1 MYVRASR
8 FSWEF
13 IICTTLCP
21 YSIKYCI
28 PLNWH
33 ILRAFAMV
41 DAFNEAQ
48 KRWCETLV
56 SDPDLCDAVA
66 FLGPEGHRVPFI
78 RAHLASLSKPFR
90 AALYGEFREGCQH
103 EIVLKD
109 VNAEAFDVI
118 LRSACNLDPKLTP
131 QRALHALQ
139 AAKVYMIDDL
149 EKYCQHYLE
158 NLNGLDCTL
167 ILQTMTTA
175 AQLSLELPVEVQKTY
190 WANLLVKSTHA
201 VGSPAFVEAHGSIIA
216 KLIKMDEFE
225 VNEETFWNRLV
236 EWSAN
241 AVLKPSLLGPYADST
256 PCTDPKRAKKDTE
269 DSNDVG
275 ANTHA
280 QQGAILKQ
288 MSPYIRY
295 GKMQKSF
302 FVDRVRKYL
311 DREKSDTIT
320 DYLMLGREPQ
330 GMLTEARGGLKDVS
344 QSARNEERLIF
355 STLVNDT
362 PFNLPWTP
370 TNPLKLKFR
379 ELVEVDKLEFKYR
392 YNGPFGGLSLNL
404 GHKGLHVQADSIYSG
419 TPTEPELTLQVS
431 SIQCETLVVWGD
443 YRFHSQHVFGITV
456 FGKKISGRLKLAN
469 QVVERLSTDLLTTS
483 ETPAS
488 ESLWTKS
495 EECPCPQ
502 AWKVSGKALCEVH
515 VWVRQLK
522 HCRNVRKW
530 RGKMKGMMAAC
541 ASKRNCPNWFGQ
553 LDFQLWGFTVHHLTF
568 SKLLDGGETD
578 TYCLIGTSMS

>member
-1 MYVRASR
+1 MTNDTTILSARCVRRAHARFRNSIILKHKTWQHMTYLARMYVDIYLHTRMASR
-8 FSWEF
+8 LMS
-13 IICTTLCP
+13 IYQYLS
-21 YSIKYCI
+21 YSSVFV
-28 PLNWH
+28 H
-33 ILRAFAMV
+33 IRYGTVLFAMV

-78 RAHLASLSKPFR
+78 RAHLASLSKPLR
-90 AALYGEFREGCQH
+90 AALYGEFREGCKH
-103 EIVLKD
+103 EIVLED
-109 VNAEAFDVI
+109 VNAEAFDVM

-158 NLNGLDCTL
+158 DLNGLDCTL

-190 WANLLVKSTHA
+190 WANLLVKSTH
-201 VGSPAFVEAHGSIIA
+201 VVDSPAFVEAHGSIMA

-275 ANTHA
+275 SNAHA
-280 QQGAILKQ
+280 QQGAILTQ

-295 GKMQKSF
+295 GTMQKSF
-302 FVDRVRKYL
+302 FVDKVRKYL
-311 DREKSDTIT
+311 DRRKSDAIM
-320 DYLMLGREPQ
+320 DYLLLGRPPQ
-330 GMLTEARGGLKDVS
+330 DLHTEARGGLKERSRSV
-344 QSARNEERLIF
+344 RNEEKLTF
-355 STLVNDT
+355 SKLVNDF
-362 PFNLPWTP
+362 PFPLPWIP
-370 TNPLKLKFR
+370 CKTNPLKLKFMQP
-379 ELVEVDKLEFKYR
+379 VEVNKLEFKYR
-392 YNGPFGGLSLNL
+392 QAGRHPHELPPSLTL
-404 GHKGLHVQADSIYSG
+404 RREGTFVQAKSIDSG
-419 TPTEPELTLQVS
+419 TPTEPAWTLQVS

-443 YRFHSQHVFGITV
+443 MPPASRLSHLFAVTDITV
-456 FGKKISGRLKLAN
+456 FGKKFSRRLQLAN
-469 QVVERLSTDLLTTS
+469 QVAERLSTDLLTSS

-488 ESLWTKS
+488 ESLWKNRKS
-495 EECPCPQ
+495 
-502 AWKVSGKALCEVH
+502 ARH
-515 VWVRQLK
+515 
-522 HCRNVRKW
+522 
-530 RGKMKGMMAAC
+530 
-541 ASKRNCPNWFGQ
+541 
-553 LDFQLWGFTVHHLTF
+553 
-568 SKLLDGGETD
+568 
-578 TYCLIGTSMS
+578 IGVTMV

>member
-1 MYVRASR
+1 
-8 FSWEF
+8 
-13 IICTTLCP
+13 
-21 YSIKYCI
+21 
-28 PLNWH
+28 
-33 ILRAFAMV
+33 MV

-78 RAHLASLSKPFR
+78 RAHLASLSKPLR

-109 VNAEAFDVI
+109 VNAEAFDVMF
-118 LRSACNLDPKLTP
+118 RSACNLDPKLTP

-158 NLNGLDCTL
+158 DLNGLDCTL

-190 WANLLVKSTHA
+190 WANLLVKSTH
-201 VGSPAFVEAHGSIIA
+201 VVDSPAFVEAHGSIIA
-216 KLIKMDEFE
+216 KLIKMDEFK
-225 VNEETFWNRLV
+225 VNEEIFWSRLV

-256 PCTDPKRAKKDTE
+256 LCTDPKRAKNDTE
-269 DSNDVG
+269 DSNEVG
-275 ANTHA
+275 ANAHA
-280 QQGAILKQ
+280 QQGAILTQ

-302 FVDRVRKYL
+302 FVDKVRKYL
-311 DREKSDTIT
+311 DREKSEAIT

-330 GMLTEARGGLKDVS
+330 SMLTEARGGLKDLS
-344 QSARNEERLIF
+344 QSAPKEEKLTF
-355 STLVNDT
+355 SELVNDL
-362 PFNLPWTP
+362 PFRLPWIP
-370 TNPLKLKFR
+370 SMPLKLKFTQP
-379 ELVEVDKLEFKYR
+379 VEVNKLEFKYR
-392 YNGPFGGLSLNL
+392 QYACPGPFGSPQLQPSLNL
-404 GHKGLHVQADSIYSG
+404 SHEGVFVQANSIDSGS
-419 TPTEPELTLQVS
+419 PACPAWTLRPWP
-431 SIQCETLVVWGD
+431 IQCDTLVVSGD
-443 YRFHSQHVFGITV
+443 LLRSHLFAVTEITV

-483 ETPAS
+483 EPPAS
-488 ESLWTKS
+488 ESL
-495 EECPCPQ
+495 
-502 AWKVSGKALCEVH
+502 
-515 VWVRQLK
+515 
-522 HCRNVRKW
+522 
-530 RGKMKGMMAAC
+530 
-541 ASKRNCPNWFGQ
+541 
-553 LDFQLWGFTVHHLTF
+553 
-568 SKLLDGGETD
+568 
-578 TYCLIGTSMS
+578 

>member
-1 MYVRASR
+1 
-8 FSWEF
+8 
-13 IICTTLCP
+13 
-21 YSIKYCI
+21 
-28 PLNWH
+28 
-33 ILRAFAMV
+33 MV

-66 FLGPEGHRVPFI
+66 FLGPEGHRVPFL
-78 RAHLASLSKPFR
+78 RAHLASVSKPLR

-109 VNAEAFDVI
+109 VNAEAFDVL

-158 NLNGLDCTL
+158 DLNGLDCTL

-190 WANLLVKSTHA
+190 WANLLVKSTH
-201 VGSPAFVEAHGSIIA
+201 VVDSPAFVEAHGSIIA

-241 AVLKPSLLGPYADST
+241 AVSEPSLLGPYADAT
-256 PCTDPKRAKKDTE
+256 PCPDPKRAKKDTE
-269 DSNDVG
+269 DSNDVA
-275 ANTHA
+275 ANTQA
-280 QQGAILKQ
+280 QQGAILTQ

-330 GMLTEARGGLKDVS
+330 GMLTEARGGLKDAS
-344 QSARNEERLIF
+344 QSARNEEKLTF
-355 STLVNDT
+355 SKLVNDR

-370 TNPLKLKFR
+370 TNPLKLKFMQP
-379 ELVEVDKLEFKYR
+379 VEVKKLDFWYDFV
-392 YNGPFGGLSLNL
+392 GPSCYHPSLTLSHE
-404 GHKGLHVQADSIYSG
+404 GVRVQAKSIDSG
-419 TPTEPELTLQVS
+419 TPFNQVSTLQVS
-431 SIQCETLVVWGD
+431 SIQCETLVVSAVGPSHD
-443 YRFHSQHVFGITV
+443 YAVTGIV
-456 FGKKISGRLKLAN
+456 VYGKKIIGRLKLAN
-469 QVVERLSTDLLTTS
+469 QVVERLSTDLLATL
-483 ETPAS
+483 EPPAN
-488 ESLWTKS
+488 ESL
-495 EECPCPQ
+495 
-502 AWKVSGKALCEVH
+502 
-515 VWVRQLK
+515 
-522 HCRNVRKW
+522 
-530 RGKMKGMMAAC
+530 
-541 ASKRNCPNWFGQ
+541 
-553 LDFQLWGFTVHHLTF
+553 
-568 SKLLDGGETD
+568 
-578 TYCLIGTSMS
+578 

>member
-1 MYVRASR
+1 
-8 FSWEF
+8 
-13 IICTTLCP
+13 
-21 YSIKYCI
+21 
-28 PLNWH
+28 
-33 ILRAFAMV
+33 MV

-78 RAHLASLSKPFR
+78 RAHLASLSKPLR

-109 VNAEAFDVI
+109 VNAEAFDVM
-118 LRSACNLDPKLTP
+118 LRSVCNLDPKLTP

-158 NLNGLDCTL
+158 DLNGLDCTL

-190 WANLLVKSTHA
+190 WANLLVKSTH
-201 VGSPAFVEAHGSIIA
+201 VVDSPAFVEAHGSIMA

-241 AVLKPSLLGPYADST
+241 AVSEPNRLGPYADAT
-256 PCTDPKRAKKDTE
+256 PCPDPKRAKKDTE
-269 DSNDVG
+269 DSNDVA
-275 ANTHA
+275 ANTQA

-288 MSPYIRY
+288 MSPYMRY

-311 DREKSDTIT
+311 DREKIDAIT

-330 GMLTEARGGLKDVS
+330 GMLMEARGGLKDVNR
-344 QSARNEERLIF
+344 SAAMEEQLTF
-355 STLVNDT
+355 SPLVNS
-362 PFNLPWTP
+362 FRFHLPWTP
-370 TNPLKLKFR
+370 TNPLKLKFMQP
-379 ELVEVDKLEFKYR
+379 VEVNKLEFTYR
-392 YNGPFGGLSLNL
+392 HIGPSQLKLPLSLSL
-404 GHKGLHVQADSIYSG
+404 SHGDVRVQEKSIDSGSPAGPVRTLH
-419 TPTEPELTLQVS
+419 VS
-431 SIQCETLVVWGD
+431 SIECETLLVRAADMLTHYVCPVAVT
-443 YRFHSQHVFGITV
+443 QINV
-456 FGKKISGRLKLAN
+456 FGKKITRRLQLAN
-469 QVVERLSTDLLTTS
+469 QVVERLSADLLATL
-483 ETPAS
+483 EPPVS
-488 ESLWTKS
+488 ESL
-495 EECPCPQ
+495 
-502 AWKVSGKALCEVH
+502 
-515 VWVRQLK
+515 
-522 HCRNVRKW
+522 
-530 RGKMKGMMAAC
+530 
-541 ASKRNCPNWFGQ
+541 
-553 LDFQLWGFTVHHLTF
+553 
-568 SKLLDGGETD
+568 
-578 TYCLIGTSMS
+578 